1 MRYTLVTL
9 SLISTVTF
17 ANSAQVQQT
26 LQKEFERNFAIGIVL
41 SDSDVFT
48 LGFHDFDPNKYLNI
62 DNEDIGTQDSIDLRK
77 QVAISTLPYHLS
89 LTDKEQT
96 KARYNL
102 KGRLYALSIDQDV
115 TVNDDKRPDRNK
127 ELILGAYNELQRQD
141 TLSEHL
147 TLSTAAGAHF
157 MYYRNDYDYRS
168 DALDNLKP
176 YLEGIYL
183 NTNAWALVGEVNAEL
198 KYLENEKWGKWYV
211 WSSPHYFYGAG
222 WGEGNNGDVGNPEGW
237 YWVNGVKLFYDF
249 TKVGRTV
256 QSVYTSFN
264 RVDVG
269 GDTSK
274 PMNTSHYYEASVG
287 WLMTPPFKSDWI
299 DNVGLGLTINYGSAL
314 KGGSLVLFFNQE

>member
-1 MRYTLVTL
+1 MTL

-115 TVNDDKRPDRNK
+115 TVNDDKRTDRNK

-183 NTNAWALVGEVNAEL
+183 NTDAWALVGEVNAEL

-287 WLMTPPFKSDWI
+287 WLMTPPFISDWI

>member
-1 MRYTLVTL
+1 MKHSVVAL
-9 SLISTVTF
+9 SLIS
-17 ANSAQVQQT
+17 AISHASPVQDT

-41 SDSDVFT
+41 SDSDVFN

-62 DNEDIGTQDSIDLRK
+62 DNEDIGTQDSVDLRK
-77 QVAISTLPYHLS
+77 QIALSTLPYHLS
-89 LTDKEQT
+89 LTDEDESLTQ
-96 KARYNL
+96 YNL
-102 KGRLYALSIDQDV
+102 KGRLYVLSIDQDV
-115 TVNDDKRPDRNK
+115 HLNESKAPDRNK
-127 ELILGAYNELQRQD
+127 EWILGAY
-141 TLSEHL
+141 SEVEHKNKL
-147 TLSTAAGAHF
+147 TDHITFSAAAGAHL
-157 MYYRNDYDYRS
+157 MYYRNQYEYRS
-168 DALDNLKP
+168 DALDKLKP

-183 NTNAWALVGEVNAEL
+183 NTDAWALIGEINAEM
-198 KYLENEKWGKWYV
+198 KYKDTVNWGKWYV

-222 WGEGNNGDVGNPEGW
+222 WGDGNNGNIGNPEGW

-256 QSVYTSFN
+256 QSIYTSFN

-299 DNVGLGLTINYGSAL
+299 DNIGLGITVNYGSAL
-314 KGGSLVLFFNQE
+314 RGGSLVLFFNQE

>member
-9 SLISTVTF
+9 SLISTITF

-183 NTNAWALVGEVNAEL
+183 NTDAWALVGEVNAEL

-237 YWVNGVKLFYDF
+237 YWVNGVKVFHRLAIWQNM
-249 TKVGRTV
+249 V
-256 QSVYTSFN
+256 QSFYTSFN
-264 RVDVG
+264 RVDIG
-269 GDTSK
+269 GDTKK
-274 PMNTSHYYEASVG
+274 PLNTDHYYEASMG
-287 WLMTPPFKSDWI
+287 WLMTPPVKIPFVVNI
-299 DNVGLGLTINYGSAL
+299 GVGMSLNYGSAF
-314 KGGSLVLFFNQE
+314 KGGSLVLFFNQA

>member
-183 NTNAWALVGEVNAEL
+183 NTDAWALVGEVNAEL

-222 WGEGNNGDVGNPEGW
+222 RGEGNNGDVGNPEGW